1 VVAETRERD
10 PGRRD
15 ALAAAVTDRVAAAI
29 GVPPDEVTL
38 VPPGAAPKTSSGKIR
53 RADTKRLYL
62 EGALGRP
69 RRDPRGRRVLLLAAA
84 VWSELRP
91 RLALLPRALY
101 AAHLAALRA
110 QLEAERERLRG
121 ILQGLDAEVQA
132 AEPASDEPED
142 FSEMGRDLTE
152 EGTARALAADQERL
166 LAQVERALQRM
177 DEGTYGLSE
186 VSGRPIPL
194 ERLEVLPW
202 ATTTVDDP
210 AEP

>member
-1 VVAETRERD
+1 MAMTTDEHNT
-10 PGRRD
+10 P
-15 ALAAAVTDRVAAAI
+15 ALD
-29 GVPPDEVTL
+29 
-38 VPPGAAPKTSSGKIR
+38 
-53 RADTKRLYL
+53 
-62 EGALGRP
+62 
-69 RRDPRGRRVLLLAAA
+69 
-84 VWSELRP
+84 
-91 RLALLPRALY
+91 

-110 QLEAERERLRG
+110 RLEAERESLRG

-142 FSEMGRDLTE
+142 YGEMGRDLMQ
-152 EGTARALAADQERL
+152 EGTARALVADQEQL

-194 ERLEVLPW
+194 ERLEALPW

>member
-1 VVAETRERD
+1 MMAMTMDEHNT
-10 PGRRD
+10 P
-15 ALAAAVTDRVAAAI
+15 ALD
-29 GVPPDEVTL
+29 
-38 VPPGAAPKTSSGKIR
+38 
-53 RADTKRLYL
+53 
-62 EGALGRP
+62 
-69 RRDPRGRRVLLLAAA
+69 
-84 VWSELRP
+84 
-91 RLALLPRALY
+91 

-110 QLEAERERLRG
+110 QLEAEHERLRG

-152 EGTARALAADQERL
+152 EGTARALVADQERL

-194 ERLEVLPW
+194 ERLEALPW